1 MDSVRQTRGWLI
13 RDIMVFRSHRSYSAA
28 RWDADQAGSLPRT
41 TEKKMSKL
49 ANAVLLC
56 ALIAFVAGC
65 SGMPPPAEAT
75 VCQTHPGTY
84 ACQVY
89 RMQNAGS

>member
-1 MDSVRQTRGWLI
+1 
-13 RDIMVFRSHRSYSAA
+13 
-28 RWDADQAGSLPRT
+28 
-41 TEKKMSKL
+41 MSKL